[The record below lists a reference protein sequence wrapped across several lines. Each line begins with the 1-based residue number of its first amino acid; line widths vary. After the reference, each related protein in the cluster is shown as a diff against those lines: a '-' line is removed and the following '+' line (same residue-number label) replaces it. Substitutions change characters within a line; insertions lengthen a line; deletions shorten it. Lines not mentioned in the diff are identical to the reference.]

1 MIEINGKYNK
11 DCKVYAKTVEDEA
24 MSTIY
29 NICDNPAFEGQ
40 KIRIMPDCHEGKGIV
55 IGFSSTI
62 DKKNPLVNP
71 SHVGVDI
78 GCQVTCIEMSKACP
92 EDKFPLLEHRWH
104 EHIPMGFKIH
114 QKKIASEKTFYKMCN
129 VALNKAIQKTNFVF
143 NYNIDKEYITN
154 LLDRIGMDE
163 GMFWKSLGTVGG
175 GNHFLAYDTN
185 DEGKGYIMIH
195 CGSRN
200 FGLKVAKYWMNK
212 ANNRKSIDS
221 NVFAKEVEEIKK
233 SYPKSE
239 WNIHIKEAKEK
250 MQNEVPI
257 GYLSALELVGYL
269 TDMVIAQTYASY
281 NHDIISHNMVE
292 IYKNIVKDANVVETI
307 NTMHNYIDFD
317 DMIIRKGAV
326 NASKGKKLVIPINMR
341 DGVLVCKGKGN
352 EDWNCTAPHGAG
364 RLMSRSKAKSD
375 LSINEF
381 VEEMKNVYSTTV
393 NTSTLDEAPMAYK
406 PIEEIIELIEPT
418 VTILKRIYER
428 INIKAAD

>member
-1 MIEINGKYNK
+1 
-11 DCKVYAKTVEDEA
+11 
-24 MSTIY
+24 
-29 NICDNPAFEGQ
+29 
-40 KIRIMPDCHEGKGIV
+40 
-55 IGFSSTI
+55 
-62 DKKNPLVNP
+62 
-71 SHVGVDI
+71 
-78 GCQVTCIEMSKACP
+78 
-92 EDKFPLLEHRWH
+92 
-104 EHIPMGFKIH
+104 
-114 QKKIASEKTFYKMCN
+114 MCN

-154 LLDRIGMDE
+154 LLNRIGMDE

-175 GNHFLAYDTN
+175 GNHFLAYDTD

-239 WNIHIKEAKEK
+239 WNIHIKEVKEK
-250 MQNEVPI
+250 IQNEVPI
-257 GYLSALELVGYL
+257 GYLSGLELVGYL

-341 DGVLVCKGKGN
+341 DGVLVCEGKGN

-381 VEEMKNVYSTTV
+381 IEEMKNVYSTTV